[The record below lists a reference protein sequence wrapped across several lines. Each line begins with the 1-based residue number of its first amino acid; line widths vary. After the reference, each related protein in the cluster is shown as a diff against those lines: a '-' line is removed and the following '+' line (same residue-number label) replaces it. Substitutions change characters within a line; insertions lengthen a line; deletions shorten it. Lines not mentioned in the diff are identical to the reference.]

1 MTETG
6 NADLIS
12 QHYGRYIVDPTTGLG
27 SNDQPNNS
35 RSVWTHSCNGLQQQV
50 ELQLA
55 YSHHSDM

>member
-1 MTETG
+1 MLCEHEELIVIYSGNYKLMTETG

-35 RSVWTHSCNGLQQQV
+35 RSL
-50 ELQLA
+50 
-55 YSHHSDM
+55 